1 MWWKVQRKIGG
12 KMRDLGNYNLIR
24 KVNNESL
31 FAYYYPPKTK
41 IELEDLLQENGV
53 ADFNDKTPS
62 EIKAMFNKKN
72 GSLGDYN
79 KDSRIRFLYKDGTE
93 DVYTKSGYEHEI
105 FEYAERNSTQ
115 KRKYRL
121 QTDETHIDFMA
132 GGKIEIP
139 GEEPYLVLKVI
150 NMTNDVSTLNQYKL
164 LNSFERTPKDL
175 EKAWQIA
182 PKIIALI

>member
-1 MWWKVQRKIGG
+1 
-12 KMRDLGNYNLIR
+12 MRDLGNYNLIR

-31 FAYYYPPKTK
+31 YAYYYPPKT
-41 IELEDLLQENGV
+41 INEFEDLMVENGV
-53 ADFNDKTPS
+53 ADFKNLKPQ
-62 EIKAMFNKKN
+62 EIKAMYSKKL
-72 GSLGDYN
+72 GALGDYN
-79 KDSRIRFLYKDGTE
+79 KDDRIRFLYKDGTE

-105 FEYAERNSTQ
+105 FEYAERNKTQ

-121 QTDETHIDFMA
+121 QSDDTHIDFQA

-139 GEEPYLVLKVI
+139 GEEPYLILKVI

-164 LNSFERTPKDL
+164 LNAFQRTPNDL
-175 EKAWQIA
+175 EKAWLLA